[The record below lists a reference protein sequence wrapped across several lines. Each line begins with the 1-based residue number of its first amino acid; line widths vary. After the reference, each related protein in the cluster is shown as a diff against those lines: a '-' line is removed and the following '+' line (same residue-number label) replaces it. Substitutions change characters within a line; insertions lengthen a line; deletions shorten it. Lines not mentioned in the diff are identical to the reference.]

1 MKYYLSIFLFML
13 SGCLNR
19 IVANDIIFSHITTE
33 NGLSQHSAS
42 SIYQD
47 ENGLI
52 WIGTNNGLNRY
63 NGNEIKIYKRS
74 RNTDK
79 TLLHNAISHITGN
92 RNGEI
97 YILGPTGITGFD
109 LITGQF
115 SVLLEQSEVSSLY
128 FNKKLYSNI
137 KNQIIIYD
145 ETKKQFVPYYTIDK
159 THSRIKTFLLDNWD
173 NLWIGTEKD
182 GLFCLSKDKQLSHI
196 YPKSHITSLSMDTR
210 GEIWA
215 GTWGEG
221 MLRIKGKK
229 VTELKENNTGL
240 SSNFAVC
247 SQEDDLGN
255 IWIGTINGLNKYN
268 PQTGDFTLYTSGQDK
283 GSLTHSSIQ
292 CIIKDNQGTIWTG
305 GYFGSIN
312 YFNPEYEIFTHYNV
326 SNDEKSGL
334 SSPVIGRMIEDKN
347 NNLWICTDGGG
358 LNFYDR
364 KNGTFRWF
372 RHDNTKNSISQDNVK
387 SLYYDR
393 NKDILWIATHLGG
406 LNKLDIKT
414 GKFIHYLSV
423 EGDSTSLP
431 DNIVL
436 DIKPYK
442 GQLILGTRN
451 GVCIFDPETGS
462 CKHLFSNIERL
473 YPLYA
478 YELFIDYYGT
488 LWISVKGEGVF
499 SYNFKTDELTN
510 YRHNPDD
517 PTSISDNG
525 INSIMQDHYFNLW
538 FATGGS
544 GIDRFNYETKTFEN
558 YDTENY
564 GLAGDEVFKICE
576 SRYGLLWLA
585 TNRGLSL
592 FDYANKTA
600 TNYTEQNGFPAWRTT
615 ENSMYITQ
623 DGELFLGSTHGIIS
637 FFEKDLTIAP
647 KPYTVILDRLLVN
660 NKEVIVNDESNILDK
675 ELSHSP
681 EIVLGP
687 EYSIFSIH
695 FSTTNYI
702 PANKKK
708 IEYRLEGFSEEWIIP
723 QDNNIITYT
732 NLNPGKYTLSFRVQ
746 ESENKF
752 YPQTQLAIT
761 ILPPFYKTGWAYL
774 CYILLISGII
784 YFIVRAWK
792 ERIRLQESLKYE
804 QQHIQDVE
812 ILNQSKLRFFTNIS
826 HEFRTP
832 LTLII
837 GQVEMLLQYQSFTP
851 AIYNKVLGVYKS
863 SVQLRELISELLDF
877 RKQEQGHMKIAVSPQ
892 DMINFLYENYLIF
905 SEYGRNKQISLLFM
919 KETESLEVWFDNRQ
933 MQKVI
938 NNLLSNALKHTS
950 KGGEITVR
958 IGQSGDYVFI
968 EIKDNGQG
976 IEEKELSRIFD
987 RFYQIEHLESTANT
1001 GTGIGLALT
1010 KGIIELHKGTI
1021 SVSSKP
1027 GEGTLFTV
1035 KLPLGN
1041 THFTPD
1047 QIHEQAIIIPGEKEL
1062 LPESALSL
1070 EQIAME
1076 ESKQNRIRNAKMLI
1090 VEDNEN
1096 LREMLVQIF
1105 STFYHVSTASDG
1117 LEALEHVEKEMPDII
1132 LSDIMMPNM
1141 SGTELCKQIK
1151 NNPDTCH
1158 IPVVLLTARTAIEH
1172 NLEGLRMGAD
1182 DYVTKPFNINLLVS
1196 RCNNLVNSRLL
1207 LQEKFSKQPQTTP
1220 QMLATN
1226 PMDKEF
1232 MDKIIEIVERHL
1244 DSTEFNIDQ
1253 LAREIGTARTKL
1265 FAKIKAVTGQT
1276 PNDFILNIRLKKG
1289 AWLLRNQPE
1298 LNISEIAD
1306 RTGFSSSQYFST
1318 CFKNIY
1324 QMTPGAYRKNDT
1336 QEDISV

>member
-1 MKYYLSIFLFML
+1 MKPYTFILLFIL
-13 SGCLNR
+13 CSSFFR
-19 IVANDIIFSHITTE
+19 TEAKDITFSHITTE
-33 NGLSQHSAS
+33 NGLSQHTVN

-52 WIGTNNGLNRY
+52 WIGTRNGLNRY
-63 NGNEIKIYKRS
+63 NGNDVKIYKRS
-74 RNTDK
+74 GNTDK
-79 TLLHNAISHITGN
+79 TLLHNVIAQITGN

-97 YILGPTGITGFD
+97 YILGPTGITK
-109 LITGQF
+109 LNLVTGEF
-115 SVLLEQSEVSSLY
+115 SVLLEKYDVSTVY
-128 FNKKLYSNI
+128 FNKRLYTNRG
-137 KNQIIIYD
+137 NQIIVYD
-145 ETKKQFVPYYTIDK
+145 ETQQHFVPYYTIEGIDSK
-159 THSRIKTFLLDNWD
+159 IKSMLLDKHD
-173 NLWIGTEKD
+173 NLWIGTDKD
-182 GLFCLSKDKQLSHI
+182 GIFCLSKDKQLSRI
-196 YPKSHITSLSMDTR
+196 YPGSINSLSMDSQ
-210 GEIWA
+210 GVIWA
-215 GTWGEG
+215 GTWGQG
-221 MLRIKGKK
+221 ILRIQDKE
-229 VTELKENNTGL
+229 VTGLTENNSEL
-240 SSNFAVC
+240 SSDFAVC

-255 IWIGTINGLNKYN
+255 IWIGTINGLNKYDPAN
-268 PQTGDFTLYTSGQDK
+268 DKFTIYTSGQDK
-283 GSLTHSSIQ
+283 GSLPHSSIQ
-292 CIIKDNQGTIWTG
+292 CIMKDSQGTIWTG

-312 YFNPEYEIFTHYNV
+312 YFNPEFEIYTHYNV
-326 SNDEKSGL
+326 SNNEKEGL
-334 SSPVIGRMIEDKN
+334 SSPVIGRMIEDKD

-364 KNGTFRWF
+364 KNDTFRWY
-372 RHDNTKNSISQDNVK
+372 RHDHNANSISQNNVK

-393 NKDILWIATHLGG
+393 NKDIMWIATHLGG

-414 GKFIHYLSV
+414 GKFTHYLSV
-423 EGDSTSLP
+423 EGDTTTIP
-431 DNIVL
+431 DNIIL

-442 GQLILGTRN
+442 GRLILGTRN
-451 GVCIFDPETGS
+451 GVGLFDPETGR
-462 CKHLFSNIERL
+462 CKRLFSGRIKL
-473 YPLYA
+473 TPFHT
-478 YELFIDYYGT
+478 YELFVDYYGT
-488 LWISVKGEGVF
+488 LWISSKGEGVF
-499 SYNFKTDELTN
+499 SYNFKTDELIN
-510 YRHNPDD
+510 YRHNSDD
-517 PTSISDNG
+517 PNSISDDE

-538 FATGGS
+538 FATKGN
-544 GIDRFNYETKTFEN
+544 GIDRFNYETKSFEN
-558 YDTENY
+558 YSPENY
-564 GLAGDEVFKICE
+564 GLAGEEVLKICE

-592 FDYANKTA
+592 FDYPNKTT
-600 TNYTEQNGFPAWRTT
+600 TNYTEQNGFPSWSMT

-623 DGELFLGSTHGIIS
+623 DGELFLGSTHGLIS
-637 FFEKDLTIAP
+637 FFEKDLNITP

-660 NKEVIVNDESNILDK
+660 NKEVKVDDGSGILKK
-675 ELSHSP
+675 ELNHSP

-687 EYSIFSIH
+687 EYSVFSIK

-702 PANKKK
+702 PANKKRV
-708 IEYRLEGFSEEWIIP
+708 EYRLEGFSNEWITP
-723 QDNNIITYT
+723 QSTDIITYT
-732 NLNPGKYTLSFRVQ
+732 NLNPGKYTLSFRIQ
-746 ESENKF
+746 GAEGKF
-752 YPQTQLAIT
+752 YPKTQLAIT

-774 CYILLISGII
+774 CYILIIGGII
-784 YFIVRAWK
+784 YFIIRAWN

-804 QQHIQDVE
+804 QQHIKDVE
-812 ILNQSKLRFFTNIS
+812 MLNQSKLRFFTNIS

-877 RKQEQGHMKIAVSPQ
+877 RKQEQGHMKIAVSQ
-892 DMINFLYENYLIF
+892 HDLVNFLYENYLIF
-905 SEYGRNKQISLLFM
+905 SEYARNKQITLLFM
-919 KETESLEVWFDNRQ
+919 KDMESLDVWFDNRQ
-933 MQKVI
+933 MQKVV
-938 NNLLSNALKHTS
+938 NNLLSNALKHTP
-950 KGGEITVR
+950 KGGEISIRTR
-958 IGQSGDYVFI
+958 QSDNYAI
-968 EIKDNGQG
+968 LEIKDNGQG
-976 IEEKELSRIFD
+976 MEEKELSRIFD
-987 RFYQIEHLESTANT
+987 RFYQIEKLESAANNM
-1001 GTGIGLALT
+1001 GTGIGLSLT

-1021 SVSSKP
+1021 SVTSKP

-1035 KLPLGN
+1035 KLLLGN
-1041 THFTPD
+1041 KHFTPD
-1047 QIHEQAIIIPGEKEL
+1047 QIHEQAMIIPAEKEI

-1090 VEDNEN
+1090 VEDNES

-1105 STFYHVSTASDG
+1105 STFYTVSTASDG
-1117 LEALEHVEKEMPDII
+1117 LEAIEAISKEMPDII

-1151 NNPDTCH
+1151 SNIDTCH
-1158 IPVVLLTARTAIEH
+1158 IPIVLLTARTAVEH

-1207 LQEKFSKQPQTTP
+1207 LQEKFGKQPQTTP

-1232 MDKIIEIVERHL
+1232 MDKIIDIVERHL
-1244 DSTEFNIDQ
+1244 DNTEFNIDL
-1253 LAREIGTARTKL
+1253 LAREAGTARTKL

-1306 RTGFSSSQYFST
+1306 QIGFSSSQYFST

-1336 QEDISV
+1336 KEKITE